1 MYSYARWT
9 RFELATSSVTGKRS
23 NQLSYHRK
31 HGTTYHRNCRTNY
44 SLFPTKREVLS
55 RFWYTY
61 AMKVRP
67 SIVTFFSLVFS
78 VSAAGVIV
86 TLSTPD
92 SASALVVSFLI
103 VSCAIAVW
111 SLMATT
117 LLVLRQSISQAV
129 WVSLIPALTT
139 VLLILMRQSLLAS
152 PRLLGGV
159 LLATLVGSLSAW
171 WHLRRFTQHH
181 D

>member
-1 MYSYARWT
+1 
-9 RFELATSSVTGKRS
+9 
-23 NQLSYHRK
+23 
-31 HGTTYHRNCRTNY
+31 
-44 SLFPTKREVLS
+44 
-55 RFWYTY
+55 
-61 AMKVRP
+61 MKVRP